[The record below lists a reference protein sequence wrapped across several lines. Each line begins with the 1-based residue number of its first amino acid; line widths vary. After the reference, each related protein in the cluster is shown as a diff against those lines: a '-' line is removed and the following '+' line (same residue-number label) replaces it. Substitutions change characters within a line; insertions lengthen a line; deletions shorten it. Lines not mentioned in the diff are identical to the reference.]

1 MTTQEPRPSGSHR
14 RVDRG
19 RRLRVLLVSLLVV
32 VVAAGG
38 VEAAQHWRG
47 NGKKPTTNASS
58 GYVSPSATPSA
69 STPSAST
76 PSGAISSPGDASSI
90 APPVTYPQSLTATPP
105 PATSAPVVAP
115 STASPAPSTS
125 ASTSAVRPPVDILN
139 GTHVSGMA
147 ARADTTVTHGGWVV
161 ALTGN
166 YAHSISATTVFYPD
180 GQLAAAQALAAQ
192 FTAIDK
198 MSPATDGLSTS
209 HLTLV
214 LAQDWTSS
222 GK

>member
-1 MTTQEPRPSGSHR
+1 MTSQDPRTGGSHR

-32 VVAAGG
+32 VLAGAG
-38 VEAAQHWRG
+38 VEAALHWRG
-47 NGKKPTTNASS
+47 ESKRPSPNAASS

-69 STPSAST
+69 STPSGST
-76 PSGAISSPGDASSI
+76 SSAADAPTST
-90 APPVTYPQSLTATPP
+90 PPVTYPQSLTATPP
-105 PATSAPVVAP
+105 PATTAPAAAP
-115 STASPAPSTS
+115 STASSAPS
-125 ASTSAVRPPVDILN
+125 ASTPAAKPPVDILN

-147 ARADTTVTHGGWVV
+147 SRADTTLTHGGWTV

-166 YAHSISATTVFYPD
+166 YPHSLSATTVFYPA

-192 FTAIDK
+192 FTAIGK
-198 MSPATDGLSTS
+198 MSPAPDGLSTTD
-209 HLTLV
+209 LTLV

-222 GK
+222 GR